1 MTVGVFLPY
10 VPLGT
15 SQSRPRSGTNG
26 LQEAGLQGRI
36 CSFLLSFIYSDALS
50 LYRLRFSVERE
61 LISPRPPLDEPCG
74 EQNLSLADIVSDT
87 RPDPEEAHGKRQIA
101 KRLVHATSRMSSTCD
116 KPVG

>member
-50 LYRLRFSVERE
+50 LYRLRFSVESE
-61 LISPRPPLDEPCG
+61 LISHRPPLGPE
-74 EQNLSLADIVSDT
+74 T
-87 RPDPEEAHGKRQIA
+87 RIF
-101 KRLVHATSRMSSTCD
+101 
-116 KPVG
+116 

>member
-1 MTVGVFLPY
+1 MTVGMSLPY

-50 LYRLRFSVERE
+50 LYRLRFSVEWE
-61 LISPRPPLDEPCG
+61 LISPRPPLGPGTTILFIMPCANCNLPTRWHVEAPASIDFWACQLEPAT
-74 EQNLSLADIVSDT
+74 LTDDT
-87 RPDPEEAHGKRQIA
+87 SE
-101 KRLVHATSRMSSTCD
+101 
-116 KPVG
+116 

>member
-50 LYRLRFSVERE
+50 LYRLRFSVE
-61 LISPRPPLDEPCG
+61 LISHRPPLGPETTIFLIMPCTNCNLPTRWHVEAPASLEFWACQLEPATLT
-74 EQNLSLADIVSDT
+74 EDT
-87 RPDPEEAHGKRQIA
+87 SE
-101 KRLVHATSRMSSTCD
+101 
-116 KPVG
+116 

>member
-50 LYRLRFSVERE
+50 LHRLRFSSNR
-61 LISPRPPLDEPCG
+61 S
-74 EQNLSLADIVSDT
+74 
-87 RPDPEEAHGKRQIA
+87 
-101 KRLVHATSRMSSTCD
+101 
-116 KPVG
+116 